1 MYFIVN
7 NKKNEIVISDLKLCL
22 GPRQAMD
29 LDKIFKREQIEYS
42 KDLKLSV
49 KKGIV
54 TIRQKSSSGTEHQN
68 VIINSNSAI
77 GSEDIEK
84 IKNELTKEIRD
95 GIGSI
100 RNDLE
105 HQEGNKQI
113 LPVNPN
119 LEMSEL
125 KNMLSQ
131 LTSVVGNMS
140 KNSKIDDNNKELEE
154 EEVDVMLDE
163 EVLADIN
170 ARAVNKIVEGS
181 NVNSMKYKEEIKKDD
196 LITNIDE
203 LEQFLD

>member
-154 EEVDVMLDE
+154 ED
-163 EVLADIN
+163 DIDGFAMN
-170 ARAVNKIVEGS
+170 EIHKRAVNKMTKDVLSSVEG
-181 NVNSMKYKEEIKKDD
+181 M
-196 LITNIDE
+196 E
-203 LEQFLD
+203 LEELDSVEDNVSELENLL

>member
-154 EEVDVMLDE
+154 ED
-163 EVLADIN
+163 DIDDFAMN
-170 ARAVNKIVEGS
+170 EIHKRAVNKMTKDVLSSVEG
-181 NVNSMKYKEEIKKDD
+181 M
-196 LITNIDE
+196 E
-203 LEQFLD
+203 LEELDSVEDNVSELENLL

>member
-22 GPRQAMD
+22 GPRQAID

-54 TIRQKSSSGTEHQN
+54 TIRQKTPSGNEHQN
-68 VIINSNSAI
+68 TIINSNSGI
-77 GSEDIEK
+77 GSEDIDK

-105 HQEGNKQI
+105 YKDTNKQNI
-113 LPVNPN
+113 PVNPN
-119 LEMSEL
+119 LEIYEL
-125 KNMLSQ
+125 KDMLYQ
-131 LTSVVGNMS
+131 LTTVVGNLS
-140 KNSKIDDNNKELEE
+140 KNSKLDDKNKELEE
-154 EEVDVMLDE
+154 DNDIDN
-163 EVLADIN
+163 LALNEIHK
-170 ARAVNKIVEGS
+170 RAVNKMTKNVLGSVEG
-181 NVNSMKYKEEIKKDD
+181 M
-196 LITNIDE
+196 E
-203 LEQFLD
+203 LEELDSVEDNVSELENLL

>member
-140 KNSKIDDNNKELEE
+140 KNSKIDDKNKELEE
-154 EEVDVMLDE
+154 ED
-163 EVLADIN
+163 DIDGFAMN
-170 ARAVNKIVEGS
+170 EIHKRAVNKMTKDVLSSVEG
-181 NVNSMKYKEEIKKDD
+181 M
-196 LITNIDE
+196 E
-203 LEQFLD
+203 LEELDSVEDNVSELENLL